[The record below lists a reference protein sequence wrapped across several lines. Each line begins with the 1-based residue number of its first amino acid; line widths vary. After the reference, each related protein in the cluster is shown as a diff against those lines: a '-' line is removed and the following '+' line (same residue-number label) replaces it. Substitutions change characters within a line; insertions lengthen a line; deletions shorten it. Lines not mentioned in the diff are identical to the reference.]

1 MRDFLLRFPHLG
13 QSIFEIVG
21 DVNLI
26 KCKTVSRSWS
36 TYMDEE
42 RFFWKQIIKKLVH
55 DYDDFQKDW
64 NVAMKKSD
72 IEMLKELGCAV
83 KKFLS
88 VHPTQC
94 FDEEKCKHRT
104 IPFSPLHLCAET
116 GLVSLCKFLL
126 PISEDKNPKNK
137 ADDGWTPI
145 HEAAQEGHLEVY
157 KELVNHLK
165 DEDTMNYISKVNLP
179 EYRGFTPL
187 HAAAKQGHLNVCQ
200 EIMELL
206 DDKNP
211 RSHVGYT
218 PLHIAAQHGYVD
230 ICRYIMSQIIDKFPR
245 NEFGFTPL
253 HDAAQNGHFDVCK
266 YILDQTSD
274 KNPRSPNGNTPL
286 HLAALHGHSMVFG
299 YIMRQVDNKNPPNE
313 LGYTPLHWAAEF
325 DHIDTCK
332 LIFDKVKNKSPISN
346 DGKTP
351 LDLARDNNCVEIIQ
365 LLKPKLDYS

>member
-165 DEDTMNYISKVNLP
+165 DKDTVTDKHGITPLHAAATGGHLEICLISMNYITKVNLP
-179 EYRGFTPL
+179 DNRGFTPL
-187 HAAAKQGHLNVCQ
+187 HYAAIRGHLNVCQ
-200 EIMELL
+200 KIIELL
-206 DDKNP
+206 GDKNP
-211 RSHVGYT
+211 RSNVGFT
-218 PLHIAAQHGYVD
+218 PLHMAAQHGHVD

-245 NEFGFTPL
+245 N
-253 HDAAQNGHFDVCK
+253 
-266 YILDQTSD
+266 
-274 KNPRSPNGNTPL
+274 
-286 HLAALHGHSMVFG
+286 
-299 YIMRQVDNKNPPNE
+299 
-313 LGYTPLHWAAEF
+313 
-325 DHIDTCK
+325 
-332 LIFDKVKNKSPISN
+332 
-346 DGKTP
+346 
-351 LDLARDNNCVEIIQ
+351 
-365 LLKPKLDYS
+365 